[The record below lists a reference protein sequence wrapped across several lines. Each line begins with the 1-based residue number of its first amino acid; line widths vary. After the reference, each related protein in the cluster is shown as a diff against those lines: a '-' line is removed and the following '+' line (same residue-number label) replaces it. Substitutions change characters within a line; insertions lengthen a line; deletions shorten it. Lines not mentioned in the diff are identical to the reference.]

1 MVLNTFDSGKTGLN
15 AHYLVVNS
23 QCVES
28 CQEAAHLVDLGEF
41 GLRPAVGLVVVL
53 DAVQH
58 GSAPPPVRVE
68 VGGGLVNDQTERKR
82 KQLSVT
88 SKKKTCFAVLLPPH
102 DSQKLTLIR
111 NLEMIKSNSVI
122 LGWNQVDVG
131 TTKTA
136 IVE

>member
-28 CQEAAHLVDLGEF
+28 CQEAAHLVDLGEL

-68 VGGGLVNDQTERKR
+68 VGGRLVNHQTER

-88 SKKKTCFAVLLPPH
+88 SKKTCFAVLLLPR
-102 DSQKLTLIR
+102 DSQKLNLIR

>member
-28 CQEAAHLVDLGEF
+28 CQEAAHLVDLGEL

-68 VGGGLVNDQTERKR
+68 VGGGLVNDQTERK
-82 KQLSVT
+82 QLSVT
-88 SKKKTCFAVLLPPH
+88 SKKTCFAVLLLPR

-131 TTKTA
+131 TTKTT

>member
-15 AHYLVVNS
+15 AHYLVVTS

-28 CQEAAHLVDLGEF
+28 CQEAAHLVDLGEL

-68 VGGGLVNDQTERKR
+68 VGGGLVNHQTERKQTTFSR
-82 KQLSVT
+82 K
-88 SKKKTCFAVLLPPH
+88 
-102 DSQKLTLIR
+102 
-111 NLEMIKSNSVI
+111 
-122 LGWNQVDVG
+122 
-131 TTKTA
+131 
-136 IVE
+136 

>member
-28 CQEAAHLVDLGEF
+28 CQEAAHLVDLGEL

-58 GSAPPPVRVE
+58 GSAPPPVGVE
-68 VGGGLVNDQTERKR
+68 VGGGLVNHQTER

-88 SKKKTCFAVLLPPH
+88 SKKTCFAVLLPPR
-102 DSQKLTLIR
+102 DSQKLNLIR

>member
-28 CQEAAHLVDLGEF
+28 CQEAAHLVDLGEL

-68 VGGGLVNDQTERKR
+68 VGGRLVNDQTERK
-82 KQLSVT
+82 QLSVT
-88 SKKKTCFAVLLPPH
+88 SKVKTCFAVLPLPR

-136 IVE
+136 IVD

>member
-28 CQEAAHLVDLGEF
+28 CQEAAHLVDLGEL

-68 VGGGLVNDQTERKR
+68 VGGGLVNHQTER

-88 SKKKTCFAVLLPPH
+88 SKKTCFAVLLPPRRFAEAH
-102 DSQKLTLIR
+102 FNTKLGDDQI
-111 NLEMIKSNSVI
+111 
-122 LGWNQVDVG
+122 
-131 TTKTA
+131 
-136 IVE
+136 